1 MNEKRKTMSKKAWK
15 EYCKRH
21 RVTNGFNTGTRDMKT
36 DKMPTRARQ
45 KEMMRE
51 WVRETYS

>member
-21 RVTNGFNTGTRDMKT
+21 RVINGFNTGTRDMKT

-45 KEMMRE
+45 KELDRKEMNE
-51 WVRETYS
+51 